1 MGIRCL
7 VVKSDSQT
15 VVDLVTVVIGEEML
29 ELLTVVRGLL
39 SQSWQVLVRHV
50 PLGAN
55 SAVDAV
61 TKLAGD
67 RLLGLQ
73 LVPLSPPSVK
83 LMGKESIHLSLKT
96 RSKKKKKLSK
106 KLTQKMN
113 LKKKKRH
120 IF

>member
-96 RSKKKKKLSK
+96 RSKKKNLSK